1 MDELTPVHGD
11 GELSERSRLHFY
23 IFLKGALRKA
33 VVGGL
38 RESNPMEGVARP
50 EQPRRAKK
58 DVLTAKEAGAYLA
71 AFRGHA
77 IEPVVVLALACGL
90 RRCELAGLLWSDI
103 DFEAAKLEVR
113 RGLHDFQGQV
123 IEEEP
128 KSENSRRR
136 ISVPAWALEAL
147 KPLRGI
153 GPLVCEDGEPM
164 WPNRITRLY
173 GKRIEEAKLR
183 KVSLKNIRHSH
194 ACLLIE
200 AGVDLYTVS
209 RRLGHATT
217 AVTEL
222 HIVDPSERADEA
234 AADALGDLRRLAPGA
249 ENQPPAPRLCPVA
262 PLPLGKPVRPPLAR
276 AILRHVPRSAPSRA
290 LVGDKERRD
299 RR

>member
-1 MDELTPVHGD
+1 
-11 GELSERSRLHFY
+11 
-23 IFLKGALRKA
+23 
-33 VVGGL
+33 
-38 RESNPMEGVARP
+38 MEGVARP

-147 KPLRGI
+147 RPLRGI
-153 GPLVCEDGEPM
+153 GPLVCEDGGPM
-164 WPNRITRLY
+164 RPTASPSSTGSGSRRPSCA
-173 GKRIEEAKLR
+173 RSA
-183 KVSLKNIRHSH
+183 LKNIRHSH

-222 HIVDPSERADEA
+222 HYVDPSEKADEA

-249 ENQPPAPRLCPVA
+249 EN
-262 PLPLGKPVRPPLAR
+262 
-276 AILRHVPRSAPSRA
+276 
-290 LVGDKERRD
+290 
-299 RR
+299 